1 MNKWMI
7 SRYKVRFKSRDV
19 DVYSGFYDILAW
31 IVQIQLDSLYLL
43 GSVLLALQ
51 VMWRKLFPI
60 SQQKVTN
67 RDISLSSE
75 DYNSRTFT
83 VKELQQYDGIQEER
97 IYFAVNGKVFDATNT
112 KDIQFLDGP
121 FNCFAGRDASRALA
135 TFTLNEQLKSL
146 SEMDDLSDLNPLQ
159 LDSLFHWEMQ
169 CSERY
174 PRVGTLVRSHQPR
187 ALQHACI
194 RTICTTISE
203 LKGPSREKVIEELP
217 LPKILRNKIL
227 SSR

>member
-7 SRYKVRFKSRDV
+7 SRYKVRFKGREV
-19 DVYSGFYDILAW
+19 DVYSAFYDILGW
-31 IVQIQLDSLYLL
+31 IVQIQLDSLFLF
-43 GSVLLALQ
+43 GSMLLALQ

-67 RDISLSSE
+67 RDIFLPTE
-75 DYNSRTFT
+75 DYGSRTFT
-83 VKELQQYDGIQEER
+83 VRELQQYDGVQEKR

-135 TFTLNEQLKSL
+135 TFTLNEQLNNL

-159 LDSLFHWEMQ
+159 MDSLFHWEMQ

-194 RTICTTISE
+194 KTICATISE
-203 LKGPSREKVIEELP
+203 LKGPWREKVVDELP
-217 LPKILRNKIL
+217 LPKLLRNKII

>member
-43 GSVLLALQ
+43 GSVLLAIQ

-60 SQQKVTN
+60 SQQKITN
-67 RDISLSSE
+67 RDISLSPQ

-83 VKELQQYDGIQEER
+83 VRELQQYDGIQEKE

-112 KDIQFLDGP
+112 KDILDGP
-121 FNCFAGRDASRALA
+121 FNYFAGRDASRALA

-159 LDSLFHWEMQ
+159 MDSLFHWEMQ

-187 ALQHACI
+187 ALQRACI
-194 RTICTTISE
+194 RTICATISE
-203 LKGPSREKVIEELP
+203 LKGPLREKVVDELP
-217 LPKILRNKIL
+217 LPKLLKNKIL
-227 SSR
+227 SCR

>member
-51 VMWRKLFPI
+51 VMWRKLFPT

-67 RDISLSSE
+67 RDTSLSSE

-83 VKELQQYDGIQEER
+83 VRELQQYDGIQDER

-203 LKGPSREKVIEELP
+203 RKVSYREKVIEELP

>member
-1 MNKWMI
+1 MNKWII
-7 SRYKVRFKSRDV
+7 SRYKVRFKGRDV

-31 IVQIQLDSLYLL
+31 IVQIQLDSLFLF
-43 GSVLLALQ
+43 GSVFLALQ
-51 VMWRKLFPI
+51 VMWRRLFPI

-67 RDISLSSE
+67 RAISLSSE
-75 DYNSRTFT
+75 EYDSRTFT
-83 VKELQQYDGIQEER
+83 VRELQQYDGIQEKR

-135 TFTLNEQLKSL
+135 TFSLNEQLNNL

-159 LDSLFHWEMQ
+159 MDTLFHWEMQ

-194 RTICTTISE
+194 KTICAPISE
-203 LKGPSREKVIEELP
+203 LKGPSREKAVNELP
-217 LPKILRNKIL
+217 LPKLLRNKLI

>member
-60 SQQKVTN
+60 SQLKVTN
-67 RDISLSSE
+67 RDISLSPE

-83 VKELQQYDGIQEER
+83 VRELQQYDGIQEKE

-112 KDIQFLDGP
+112 KDILDGP
-121 FNCFAGRDASRALA
+121 FNYFAGRDASRALA

-159 LDSLFHWEMQ
+159 MDSLFHWEMQ

-174 PRVGTLVRSHQPR
+174 PRVGTLVRSHKPR
-187 ALQHACI
+187 ALQRACI
-194 RTICTTISE
+194 RTICATISE
-203 LKGPSREKVIEELP
+203 LKGPLREKVVDELP
-217 LPKILRNKIL
+217 LPKLLKNKIL
-227 SSR
+227 SCR